1 MTLEVPL
8 FSAVLY
14 VTINDQLYGGL
25 TPLEPRP
32 RRGDRSAVPADYA
45 GPAPGWRRPW
55 LDRTWRAAL
64 GPVLRARV
72 RRVCLLWRSRRD
84 RLAVA
89 VFDQV
94 DVEVTAAFL
103 ALIVAAVALTAVFAA
118 PSLDGGARVWTHARH
133 MVPALPALAALS
145 AWGWRFVPRT
155 GIALAVATLATSI
168 ALLATHA

>member
-1 MTLEVPL
+1 MT
-8 FSAVLY
+8 
-14 VTINDQLYGGL
+14 T
-25 TPLEPRP
+25 
-32 RRGDRSAVPADYA
+32 
-45 GPAPGWRRPW
+45 W
-55 LDRTWRAAL
+55 LDPARGVVEWSPFCALAFVALWR
-64 GPVLRARV
+64 
-72 RRVCLLWRSRRD
+72 LWRSRRE

-103 ALIVAAVALTAVFAA
+103 ALIVAAVALTAAFAA

-155 GIALAVATLATSI
+155 GAALGGGDARCQHRSPRHPRL
-168 ALLATHA
+168 THPTTASRDD